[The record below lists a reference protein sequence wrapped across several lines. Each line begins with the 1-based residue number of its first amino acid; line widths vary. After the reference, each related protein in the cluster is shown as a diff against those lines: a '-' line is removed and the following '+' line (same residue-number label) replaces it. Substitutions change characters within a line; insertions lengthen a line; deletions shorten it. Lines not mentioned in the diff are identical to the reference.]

1 MNTPTLRRLVSLAI
15 SLSVVPAIPALF
27 VAVVEA
33 ESPLQRPRRANV
45 DCDHN
50 HPGALQR
57 AVDAARTGDTIQV
70 TGTCNENL
78 LIPVTAD
85 RLTLDGGGTAT
96 VHGPDPTLNT
106 IQARAVRQLTI
117 KGFTITGGRAG
128 VSIDRGASAVVE
140 GNTIEH
146 AGRFGIIVG
155 SWSTANIFN
164 NVIENNGSHGV
175 YVTGNAWVFIG
186 FASADDTVPSPNVI
200 RFNGV
205 HGINVSWSAAARIA
219 GNTISD
225 NVRNG
230 VNVERASQATI
241 SDNAI
246 DHNGGHGVFVTE
258 NSGVNLGSD
267 TGTGIFDA
275 PNWTNANNLGSG
287 VACRVGGYVNGR
299 SGTLK
304 GNAGVKST
312 GTSCVDSLDVPD
324 TF

>member
-1 MNTPTLRRLVSLAI
+1 MEKGTGRKL
-15 SLSVVPAIPALF
+15 ALF
-27 VAVVEA
+27 GMVSVALVTSGRTTPA
-33 ESPLQRPRRANV
+33 SQTRAVPGWAQV
-45 DCDHN
+45 DCDRQN
-50 HPGALQR
+50 AGAVQR
-57 AVDAARTGDTIQV
+57 AVDRARPGATIRV

-78 LIPVTAD
+78 VIPVTAD
-85 RLTLDGGGTAT
+85 QLTLDGGGTAT
-96 VHGPDPTLNT
+96 LHGPDPALNT

-140 GNTIEH
+140 GNKIEQ
-146 AGRFGIIVG
+146 AGRFGVIIG

-164 NVIENNGSHGV
+164 NVIENNGSHGI

-186 FASADDTVPSPNVI
+186 FATADDTVASPNLI

-225 NVRNG
+225 NARNG

-241 SDNAI
+241 SDNTI

-267 TGTGIFDA
+267 VGTGIFDA
-275 PNWTNANNLGSG
+275 PNWTGADNLGSG
-287 VACRVGGYVNGR
+287 VACRVGGYVNGLL
-299 SGTLK
+299 GTLK
-304 GNAGVKST
+304 GNAGVKSV
-312 GTSCVDSLDVPD
+312 GTSCVDSLDQAD